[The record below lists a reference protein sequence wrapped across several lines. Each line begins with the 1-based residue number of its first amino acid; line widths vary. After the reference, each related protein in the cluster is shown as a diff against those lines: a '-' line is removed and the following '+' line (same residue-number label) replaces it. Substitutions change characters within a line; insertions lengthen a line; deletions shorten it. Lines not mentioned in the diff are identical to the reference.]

1 MGIDQLP
8 IFSASKKIKYFFSTI
23 VVVLSSVII
32 AVFIHHRLRFNHIAP
47 PIAPQKTT
55 ATLSIENFRHTATQD
70 GKKKWSIEA
79 ASASMYSKENIA
91 ELTNISAIFFLN
103 NEKTIV
109 LTADKGLLRVDTNN
123 ISVSGQIV
131 VKFSD
136 HVMETENLNY
146 VHKSH
151 IIYITTPVT
160 ITGETMRLKADTM
173 SYNLNTDIIKCT
185 GNVTGIFQQAAEE

>member
-23 VVVLSSVII
+23 VIVLVSVII
-32 AVFIHHRLRFNHIAP
+32 AVFIHNRLRLNHIAP
-47 PIAPQKTT
+47 PRPPQKTA
-55 ATLSIENFRHTATQD
+55 ATLSIQNFRHTATQD
-70 GKKKWSIEA
+70 GKRKWSIEA
-79 ASASMYSKENIA
+79 TSANLYSKENIA
-91 ELTNISAIFFLN
+91 ELSDISAVFFLN

-109 LTADKGLLRVDTNN
+109 LSADKGLLRVDTNN
-123 ISVSGQIV
+123 ITVSGKIV

-151 IIYITTPVT
+151 IINATTPVT

-173 SYNLNTDIIKCT
+173 SYNLNTDIIKCS
-185 GNVTGIFQQAAEE
+185 GNVTGTFHHAAEE